1 VRTSLRAAIALAIAI
16 GALLVAT
23 VASAT
28 GPSPD
33 MPVASTPSSPSAKPP
48 GTTCTIQN
56 PDCNDRGA
64 GGGQGTP
71 QIVEPRPGMADVRP
85 TAFDIATIG
94 ADDRTL
100 TIVFWS
106 GVEPCAVLDH
116 VDVSYGASDVTVT
129 LYQGSDPSAG
139 QVACPEIAV
148 QKQTTVLLDEPLAG
162 RTIVDGA
169 ATPSP

>member
-1 VRTSLRAAIALAIAI
+1 MSLRAAIALGIAV

-28 GPSPD
+28 APSPD
-33 MPVASTPSSPSAKPP
+33 QPVSSEPSTPSIKPP
-48 GTTCTIQN
+48 GMTCTIQH
-56 PDCNDRGA
+56 PDCNDSGLGGGA
-64 GGGQGTP
+64 GSP
-71 QIVEPRPGMADVRP
+71 QIVVPRPGMADVRP
-85 TAFDIATIG
+85 TAFDTATIG
-94 ADDRTL
+94 DDDRTL

-116 VDVSYGASDVTVT
+116 IDLAYGTDAVTVT

-148 QKQTTVLLDEPLAG
+148 QKQTTVVLDEPLAG
-162 RTIVDGA
+162 RSILDGA
-169 ATPSP
+169 ATPSA